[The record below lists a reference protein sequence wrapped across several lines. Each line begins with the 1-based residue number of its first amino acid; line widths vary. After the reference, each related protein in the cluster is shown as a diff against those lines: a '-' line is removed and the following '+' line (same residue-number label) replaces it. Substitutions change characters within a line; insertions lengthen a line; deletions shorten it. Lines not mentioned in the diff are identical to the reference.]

1 MSDPAPDPYENLG
14 TDEPRATESPIVRD
28 DDPTTA
34 SDPRRS
40 TRTGRRAGSRVALGI
55 AIGPLA
61 GALLGVLIGSL
72 VFGAGSRGFWAAV
85 VAGAIFGALGGFWGG
100 LSGLGPPDVENDPL
114 PPATPD
120 DRDERPGSGGSRAV
134 G

>member
-1 MSDPAPDPYENLG
+1 MSDPAADPYENLG

-55 AIGPLA
+55 VIGPLA

-100 LSGLGPPDVENDPL
+100 LSGLGPPEAENDPL
-114 PPATPD
+114 PPATRD
-120 DRDERPGSGGSRAV
+120 ERDERPGSGGSRAV